1 MKKQFYRF
9 TKASLCLALALT
21 LSQCKKSGV
30 SDAGLSAA
38 SAVKK
43 TFNTTA
49 ALAGPGGGVLMQ
61 AFYWNTPN
69 ATSWWTNVNS
79 KIASWDAA
87 GISAIWLPPATKGQ
101 SGGSSMGYD
110 PYDYFD
116 FGTYNQMGSVT
127 TRFGNLTDLNTLISN
142 AHSHNIQVYADMV
155 LNHCSGG
162 TSEANPYTGTSTYTK
177 FTPLS
182 GKFNRS
188 YSDFHPNNVHAS
200 DEGSFGGF
208 PDLCHAQANVSNWV
222 YNASYSMSR
231 YYKNTMH
238 YDGWRFDYVKG
249 FGAWVVQNYV
259 NSVGGF
265 AVGENW
271 DGNAANL
278 QNWVNATGGTSSAF
292 DFACFYAMH
301 TAFDSN
307 DLTHLNDDMMLK
319 RNAAKAV
326 TFVSNHDTDIIG
338 NKYSAYAYIMTHEG
352 YPCVF
357 YNDYETWLDK
367 NRMNNLIWIHRTLA
381 GGTTTNLWS
390 ASDQYIDR
398 RNGYGAAPGVIVY
411 FNGTANW
418 QQQWVT
424 SNWANK
430 QIKEYTG
437 ASGWVQTV
445 AADGRVL
452 IQAPPHAYSIW
463 SVTGY

>member
-1 MKKQFYRF
+1 MKRNIYRF
-9 TKASLCLALALT
+9 VKTSVCVLLLLS

-30 SDAGLSAA
+30 TENPAA
-38 SAVKK
+38 SGL
-43 TFNTTA
+43 A
-49 ALAGPGGGVLMQ
+49 ATNISGKSFAAPGAGGGVLMQ
-61 AFYWNTPN
+61 AFFWNTPN
-69 ATSWWTNVNS
+69 TSSWWLNVNS
-79 KIASWDAA
+79 KIAAWDAA
-87 GISAIWLPPATKGQ
+87 GISAIWLPPSTKGQ

-116 FGTYNQMGSVT
+116 FGTYNQEGSVT
-127 TRFGNLTDLNTLISN
+127 TRFGNLTDLNTLIAN
-142 AHSHNIQVYADMV
+142 AHTHNIQVYADMV

-162 TSEANPYTGTSTYTK
+162 NSEANPYTGTNTYTK
-177 FTPLS
+177 FVPLS

-188 YSDFHPNNVHAS
+188 YSDFHPNNIHAS

-208 PDLCHAQANVSNWV
+208 PDLCHAQANVSNWI

-249 FGAWVVQNYV
+249 YGAWVVQNFV

-265 AVGENW
+265 SVGENF
-271 DGNAANL
+271 DGNAATL
-278 QNWVNATGGTSSAF
+278 QSWVDATGGTSSAF

-301 TAFDSN
+301 AAFDSN
-307 DLTHLNDDMMLK
+307 DLTQLNGDMLLK
-319 RNAAKAV
+319 REGNKAV

-390 ASDQYIDR
+390 ASDQYVDR

-411 FNGTANW
+411 FNGSSNW
-418 QQQWVT
+418 QQMWVT

>member
-1 MKKQFYRF
+1 MKKLFHMLTR
-9 TKASLCLALALT
+9 ASLVVLSLLLLT
-21 LSQCKKSGV
+21 QCKKAGISENQPSSKAAIKGNV
-30 SDAGLSAA
+30 HINDAA
-38 SAVKK
+38 
-43 TFNTTA
+43 
-49 ALAGPGGGVLMQ
+49 AGPGGGVLMQ
-61 AFYWNTPN
+61 AFYWNTTAGN
-69 ATSWWTNVNS
+69 WWANINS

-127 TRFGNLTDLNTLISN
+127 TRFGNLTDLNTLIAN

-162 TSEANPYTGTSTYTK
+162 DSEANPYTGTNTYTH
-177 FTPLS
+177 FAPLS
-182 GKFNRS
+182 GMFPRS
-188 YSDFHPNNVHAS
+188 YSDFHPNNIHAS

-208 PDLCHAQANVSNWV
+208 PDLCHAQANVSNWI

-249 FGAWVVQNYV
+249 YGAWVVQNFV

-265 AVGENW
+265 SVGEDF

-278 QNWVNATGGTSSAF
+278 QSWVDATGDVSSAF

-301 TAFDSN
+301 NAFDN
-307 DLTHLNDDMMLK
+307 GDLTQLNSDMLLK
-319 RNAAKAV
+319 RNGAKAV
-326 TFVSNHDTDIIG
+326 TFVANHDTDIIG
-338 NKYSAYAYIMTHEG
+338 DKYSAYAYIMTHEG

-357 YNDYETWLDK
+357 YSDYETWLDK
-367 NRMNNLIWIHRTLA
+367 NRMNNLIWIHRNLT
-381 GGTTTNLWS
+381 GGTTTNLYS

-411 FNGTANW
+411 FNNSSNW

-463 SVTGY
+463 SITGY